1 MFLTQSEDRK
11 MTLLQQAIAS
21 INFDEDNKFGG
32 EYGLHDGFFNAL
44 VTVDGVSYYFQG
56 CADNDIFDAT
66 DCGHDSG
73 ICGDV
78 NEPLAAK
85 LAEYYENDI
94 SIGYECVQK
103 ILTEAYILVNE

>member
-1 MFLTQSEDRK
+1 
-11 MTLLQQAIAS
+11 
-21 INFDEDNKFGG
+21 
-32 EYGLHDGFFNAL
+32 
-44 VTVDGVSYYFQG
+44 
-56 CADNDIFDAT
+56 
-66 DCGHDSG
+66 
-73 ICGDV
+73 V